1 MEKIDAKAVK
11 ERIMR
16 FMGERGP
23 GLPVQIAKAVS
34 LNTIFTSAFL
44 SELASDGT
52 IKISSMKVGGSP
64 LYFIESKKAMLENF
78 IQHLNP
84 KEIEA
89 VKLLKEKSFL
99 ADNEQHPAIRVALR
113 GLKDFAFPINTNGK
127 LVWRYFL
134 VNESNMPNLDLKGK
148 EIEVKE
154 EIKEIARETQQ
165 IIITPHES
173 PKASEDHKEN
183 INLDRIKK
191 ELEERKEEIE
201 KLKQE
206 ILVKSMESA
215 PKEKKVK
222 EKKNI
227 KPQKIKDEGFLNE
240 VKEKLMKK
248 NQEIINVEEFDKKYA
263 LIRIKQGE
271 REILVAAFD
280 KKRIEESDLIRVY
293 KKAALL
299 NLAYS
304 ILFKGEIAKK
314 SRETIEVYKKLNSI
328 EKLE

>member
-16 FMGERGP
+16 FMEERGP

-44 SELASDGT
+44 SEIASDGV

-64 LYFIESKKAMLENF
+64 LYYIESKKQMLENF
-78 IQHLNP
+78 IQHLNQ

-99 ADNEQHPAIRVALR
+99 VDNEQHPAIRVALR
-113 GLKDFAFPINTNGK
+113 GLKDFAFPMNVSGRLI
-127 LVWRYFL
+127 WRYFL
-134 VNESNMPNLDLKGK
+134 INENDFSKTEIKIKEPEVKQELKIEIVQEK
-148 EIEVKE
+148 EIPQ
-154 EIKEIARETQQ
+154 EITRLEQEAK
-165 IIITPHES
+165 P
-173 PKASEDHKEN
+173 
-183 INLDRIKK
+183 INPDLDKIKK

-206 ILVKSMESA
+206 ILVKSQENI
-215 PKEKKVK
+215 PKDKKIKEKKSVK
-222 EKKNI
+222 PI
-227 KPQKIKDEGFLNE
+227 KAKDESFLNE
-240 VKEKLMKK
+240 VREKLIRK
-248 NQEIINVEEFDKKYA
+248 NHEILNIEEFDKKYA
-263 LIRIKQGE
+263 LIRTKQGE
-271 REILVAAFD
+271 KEILLAAFD
-280 KKRIEESDLIRVY
+280 KKRIEEVDLIRVY
-293 KKAALL
+293 KKAVLL
-299 NLAYS
+299 NLPYS

-328 EKLE
+328 EKLD